1 MMKLRPSMPSCSSGC
16 FRWSVADDWW
26 GANEA
31 LGFAVESGQPR
42 SGDGLGNWWEG
53 EDELTPRRDCR
64 IGVLIKRQGAHGWL
78 IGSRSDESRRRVTEW
93 GPVGGGIWR
102 CAGLF

>member
-1 MMKLRPSMPSCSSGC
+1 MVKLRPSMPSSASGC
-16 FRWSVADDWW
+16 FRRSVADDSL
-26 GANEA
+26 GVDEA

-42 SGDGLGNWWEG
+42 SGDGLGNSWEE

-93 GPVGGGIWR
+93 GGGIWR